1 MIKKPLNRLH
11 SLINSQTGKGA
22 YKNAGEIFTNAFCL
36 SPDRRTMGIYY
47 DDPDTVPESDLRFA
61 VGSILAE
68 GVDATPDHAELS
80 KYLSDGFK
88 LIHFPKPEFAVV
100 ATFPFRTTLSIYL
113 AIWKV
118 YPKLKHFIASK
129 GLCAYPCLEI
139 YDSNVIHVSM
149 ILGRRGCDNGNELLK
164 VFSLG

>member
-1 MIKKPLNRLH
+1 
-11 SLINSQTGKGA
+11 
-22 YKNAGEIFTNAFCL
+22 
-36 SPDRRTMGIYY
+36 MGIYY

-113 AIWKV
+113 ALWKV
-118 YPKLKHFIASK
+118 YPKLKQFIASK

-139 YDSNVIHVSM
+139 YDSNVIHVS
-149 ILGRRGCDNGNELLK
+149 IARLRT
-164 VFSLG
+164 

>member
-1 MIKKPLNRLH
+1 
-11 SLINSQTGKGA
+11 
-22 YKNAGEIFTNAFCL
+22 
-36 SPDRRTMGIYY
+36 MGIYY
-47 DDPDTVPESDLRFA
+47 DDPDTVPENDLRFA

-68 GVDATPDHAELS
+68 GPEATPDHTELS

-118 YPKLKHFIASK
+118 YPRLKQYIASR

-139 YDSNVIHVSM
+139 YDSHVIHVSVIEKDLHRNRQRQASFLLFKEYRYSQC
-149 ILGRRGCDNGNELLK
+149 ILITRRR
-164 VFSLG
+164 

>member
-1 MIKKPLNRLH
+1 M
-11 SLINSQTGKGA
+11 
-22 YKNAGEIFTNAFCL
+22 FTNAFCL
-36 SPDRRTMGIYY
+36 SPNRRTMGIYY
-47 DDPDTVPESDLRFA
+47 DDPDTVAENDLRFA

-68 GVDATPDHAELS
+68 GADATPDHAELS

-88 LIHFPKPEFAVV
+88 LKHFPKPEFAVV

-118 YPKLKHFIASK
+118 YPKLKEFIASK

-139 YDSNVIHVSM
+139 YDSNVIHVST
-149 ILGRRGCDNGNELLK
+149 LCDDLMKAICFIFIRL
-164 VFSLG
+164 FHQ